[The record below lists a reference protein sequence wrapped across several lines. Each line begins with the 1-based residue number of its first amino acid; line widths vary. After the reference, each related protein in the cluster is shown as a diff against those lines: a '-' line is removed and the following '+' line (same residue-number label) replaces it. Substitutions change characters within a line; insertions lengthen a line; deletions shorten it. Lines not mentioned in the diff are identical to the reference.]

1 MQIFVNLFLLFHL
14 QAEVLLTVCEA
25 LMEFVTVHG
34 ADRDVRTAEQLIGRN
49 SMIERG
55 FFLKLHSKAVE
66 PRGMSFLE
74 KHRLYICFPVKYVHS
89 LACSK

>member
-1 MQIFVNLFLLFHL
+1 MGGYASKCEKKSKSLHPTGYGQQLHQGNTLDLEERFEGKFVCNSFFLP

-49 SMIERG
+49 IMIERG
-55 FFLKLHSKAVE
+55 F
-66 PRGMSFLE
+66 P
-74 KHRLYICFPVKYVHS
+74 
-89 LACSK
+89 